1 MNKLNLLGKAALILP
16 LILISSAAGAWGWG
30 LSYDTDV
37 LPVTGEVRGD
47 VYWEVYDLGEGPCA
61 AYDPIPDPIPPTD
74 PPTLTNIQ
82 SLTTSAGILRP
93 LGRVVIETAHCA
105 QGPYALDGIMT
116 LYAAGGTIE
125 AVYEGETL
133 FIQPMPE
140 PPLFLPATGSLIV
153 MESTFEI
160 TGGSGR
166 FENVGGRLVAQEF
179 VEVGDYGYAAET
191 TWSFRHAIT
200 GYIQFPE

>member
-1 MNKLNLLGKAALILP
+1 MTEDGKLRGKLDEKQIDIGTYQLRLKWTNEDAMRNWENPANGGAKDNANIVLHIDDFALRDSRVDLWCDVNRD
-16 LILISSAAGAWGWG
+16 LAVTT
-30 LSYDTDV
+30 DDV
-37 LPVTGEVRGD
+37 L
-47 VYWEVYDLGEGPCA
+47 LFEGNLP
-61 AYDPIPDPIPPTD
+61 
-74 PPTLTNIQ
+74 
-82 SLTTSAGILRP
+82 RE
-93 LGRVVIETAHCA
+93 GRVAKFQAV
-105 QGPYALDGIMT
+105 GDGNMT

-133 FIQPMPE
+133 FIQPLPE

-166 FENVGGRLVAQEF
+166 FENVDGRLVAQEF
-179 VEVGDYGYAAET
+179 VEVGEYGYAAEM

-200 GYIQFPE
+200 GFIQFPE